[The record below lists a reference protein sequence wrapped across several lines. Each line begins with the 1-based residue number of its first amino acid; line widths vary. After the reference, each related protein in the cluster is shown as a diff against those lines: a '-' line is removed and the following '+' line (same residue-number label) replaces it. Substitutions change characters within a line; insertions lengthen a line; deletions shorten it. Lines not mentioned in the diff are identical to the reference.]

1 MSREKQHTDF
11 EALKNVWKQHYAESK
26 VLKKQQK
33 EVVRNAKITQALKG
47 VEASLSRLG
56 LTFDIH
62 DPQEFSD
69 LSRNVPSTADTVE
82 ANSELNSYNVSENQ
96 LDSSINHL
104 KAKESLEIIK
114 NEMGLIS
121 EEINKSARNGNAT
134 KTIGKQ

>member
-1 MSREKQHTDF
+1 MPREPRHTDF
-11 EALKNVWKQHYAESK
+11 EALKNVWKQHYAEIK

-33 EVVRNAKITQALKG
+33 EAVRNAKITQALKG

-56 LTFDIH
+56 LTFDELDSQELS
-62 DPQEFSD
+62 DPSSTV
-69 LSRNVPSTADTVE
+69 LYTADTE
-82 ANSELNSYNVSENQ
+82 QANTDQKSYNLSENQ
-96 LDSSINHL
+96 LDPSIKHL

-121 EEINKSARNGNAT
+121 EEINKRAKNENAT